1 MTDLAH
7 VLLGAVLVA
16 IGVLAGGFADRLR
29 GIRFTR
35 ATPPHDRSGCSVRP
49 SPAAIDAGESRQ
61 LEPTRSSPQAPS
73 RGRRLLA
80 DGARPPESDD
90 ADDVINALVAAG
102 YKKLVAT
109 EAARGCREAERVTV
123 EQWTRA
129 ALRRCAKGAVS

>member
-16 IGVLAGGFADRLR
+16 IGVLAGGLADRLR

-35 ATPPHDRSGCSVRP
+35 ATPPLHRAGFSVP
-49 SPAAIDAGESRQ
+49 PHPATIDASESRQ
-61 LEPTRSSPQAPS
+61 LEPTRSSPRAPS
-73 RGRRLLA
+73 RGSQPLA
-80 DGARPPESDD
+80 GGTRPPESAD
-90 ADDVINALVAAG
+90 ADDVIAALVAAG
-102 YKKLVAT
+102 YKKPIAT

-123 EQWTRA
+123 EHWTRA